1 MATINVSTWNEL
13 VTAITE
19 TVSDGD
25 TIKITADIEC
35 NDDIP
40 YGVQSSINLDAR
52 GAGVS
57 RFSYTIDG
65 GYTENGVSKRH
76 IIRNL
81 RTSTENPVAI
91 FQNPNEAGYAY
102 CIANFYNIEF
112 INLICDKY
120 LADSQNYGYD
130 GYFPIW
136 FNNCVFVGRRSYYL
150 FNGGNAG
157 VGFYQCYFDIP
168 YKPLAGVTYNV
179 NQASL
184 ANNGS
189 KCKASYS
196 RFKESF
202 PVDVVGNKYNSL
214 YATSN
219 STRLMKLIGCFIEG
233 EVLSA
238 PGQFVNADNGIAN
251 QDGMQNVTDVKIYL
265 SYVGS
270 TPPSSGD
277 KSMNNGQSCWHK
289 GVCRIDDV
297 HPFTSNG
304 KDDTITYTMTFP
316 DGYYYSYDIA
326 ADSSEMVD
334 PAELY
339 AKGFDIVVPSS

>member
-1 MATINVSTWNEL
+1 MATIEVSTWNEL

-40 YGVQSSINLDAR
+40 YGVQSTINLDVR
-52 GAGVS
+52 GAGGS
-57 RFSYTIDG
+57 RIYYTVDG
-65 GYTENGVSKRH
+65 EYTENGVSKRH

-81 RTSTENPVAI
+81 RTSTSNPVAI

-102 CIANFYNIEF
+102 CVANFYNIEF
-112 INLICDKY
+112 INLICDDY
-120 LADSQNYGYD
+120 LFDSQNYGYNSM
-130 GYFPIW
+130 YPIW
-136 FNNCVFVGRRSYYL
+136 FNNCVFVGRRSNYL

-168 YKPLAGVTYNV
+168 YKPLAGNSYS
-179 NQASL
+179 ASAKNL
-184 ANNGS
+184 ANYAN
-189 KCKASYS
+189 KCTASYS

-202 PVDVVGNKYNSL
+202 PEDVIGNAFMSS
-214 YATSN
+214 ADTSC
-219 STRLMKLIGCFIEG
+219 STFGMWLVGCFIEG
-233 EVLSA
+233 EILSNNNYLA
-238 PGQFVNADNGIAN
+238 LSNTSYAN
-251 QDGMQNVTDVKIYL
+251 NNGMQNVTDVKIYL
-265 SYVGS
+265 NYYGD

-277 KSMNNGQSCWHK
+277 KAMTGTNCWKK
-289 GVCRIDDV
+289 GVCRIDNV
-297 HPFTSNG
+297 HAFTSNG
-304 KDDTITYTMTFP
+304 KDDTKTYKLTF
-316 DGYYYSYDIA
+316 SSLETYDIA

-334 PAELY
+334 PAALY